1 MKNVL
6 FVTYYWPPAGGV
18 SVNRILRFYKY
29 LPQFGWNP
37 IILTTDGG
45 DFPFVD
51 ESLTKEVLPETKVYR
66 AKNVSIF
73 SALKGVKANASSFV
87 PYGFTDISQD
97 TWKTKL
103 MRFLKFNIVP
113 DTRILWAN
121 SAYKVA
127 KEVLQHEQID
137 LIFSSSPPQTNHLV
151 ASKLSRKFKIPWVA
165 DLRDPWSDVFWVAKH
180 KARLPLISLIDK
192 KIEKQ
197 TLSKASQLVS
207 VTPSWVQRYQE
218 RIGVETSLIYNGYE
232 PSMFEGVEDEE
243 SNRTDS
249 KGSDSEFHIV
259 YSGSMSYHQRP
270 TVFFEAINEIVS
282 SKQSPAK
289 LIITFI
295 GNYAPFL
302 SNMVAEY
309 ALESTV
315 EFVPFGSMQTAV
327 SYMKQADMLLINGVQ
342 GEDDGVIPSKL
353 FDYFGARKPILGFDL
368 SGNAELLLHESG
380 QGYSFHVSKD
390 SPSHVAS
397 TILNVMKG
405 EKPMSKGEF
414 DPTIYS
420 REAQTQQLA
429 QIFDDVWSRRHH

>member
-6 FVTYYWPPAGGV
+6 FVSYYWPPAGGV

-37 IILTTDGG
+37 IILTTEGG

-51 ESLTKEVLPETKVYR
+51 ESLTQEVRPETKVYR
-66 AKNVSIF
+66 AKNVSLF
-73 SALKGVKANASSFV
+73 AALKGVKANASSFV
-87 PYGFTDISQD
+87 PYGFTDVSQD
-97 TWKTKL
+97 TWKSKL

-121 SAYKVA
+121 SAYRVA
-127 KEVLQHEQID
+127 KEILQAEKVD
-137 LIFSSSPPQTNHLV
+137 LIFSSSPPQTNHLI
-151 ASKLSRKFKIPWVA
+151 ASKLSKTFKIPWVA

-180 KARLPLISLIDK
+180 QARLPWISSLDM
-192 KIEKQ
+192 KIEKS
-197 TLSKASQLVS
+197 TLSKASHLVS

-232 PSMFEGVEDEE
+232 PKMFEADDNE
-243 SNRTDS
+243 STQSGSNDS
-249 KGSDSEFHIV
+249 VGKFHIV

-270 TVFFEAINEIVS
+270 TLFFEAIKE
-282 SKQSPAK
+282 
-289 LIITFI
+289 LITANNTPKELKVTFI

-309 ALESTV
+309 GLESLV

-327 SYMKQADMLLINGVQ
+327 SYMKAADMLLINGVQ

-353 FDYFGARKPILGFDL
+353 FDYFGARKPILAFDL
-368 SGNAELLLHESG
+368 SGNAESLLYESG

-390 SPSHVAS
+390 SPSKVAS
-397 TILNVMKG
+397 IILDVMKVG
-405 EKPMSKGEF
+405 NSSGNSEF
-414 DPTIYS
+414 DPSIYS
-420 REAQTQQLA
+420 RVAQTQQLA
-429 QIFDDVWSRRHH
+429 QIFDDVWSSRHH